1 MPVISTYIYIF
12 NLQSDSTINYAA
24 LLVIAGV
31 TEEIGQRIAKA
42 TRDAVGRRRP
52 YLAGAVEHVGTNDDQ
67 RMHPSPLIQSTIIAI
82 INCPINL
89 NYIDYISHAVVCCII
104 GFCHSLVGDGWLIGE
119 EMSKS
124 VGLEDH
130 TPHLLNET

>member
-1 MPVISTYIYIF
+1 LQHFTIYIYIF

-67 RMHPSPLIQSTIIAI
+67 RMHPSPLIQRH
-82 INCPINL
+82 N
-89 NYIDYISHAVVCCII
+89 
-104 GFCHSLVGDGWLIGE
+104 
-119 EMSKS
+119 
-124 VGLEDH
+124 
-130 TPHLLNET
+130 

>member
-1 MPVISTYIYIF
+1 MPVISTYISTISGVIFLQHFTIYIF

-24 LLVIAGV
+24 LLVIAGL

-67 RMHPSPLIQSTIIAI
+67 RMHPSPLIQRH
-82 INCPINL
+82 N
-89 NYIDYISHAVVCCII
+89 
-104 GFCHSLVGDGWLIGE
+104 
-119 EMSKS
+119 
-124 VGLEDH
+124 
-130 TPHLLNET
+130 